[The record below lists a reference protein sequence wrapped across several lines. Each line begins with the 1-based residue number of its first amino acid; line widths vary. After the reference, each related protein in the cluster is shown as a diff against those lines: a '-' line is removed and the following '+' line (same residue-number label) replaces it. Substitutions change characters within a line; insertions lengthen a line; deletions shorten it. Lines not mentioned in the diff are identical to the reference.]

1 MRIELSRTATAVLL
15 VTVVAVGAALR
26 FVGLSYGLPFVYN
39 PDEVAIMNRAL
50 ALATNGFNPH
60 NFLYPTFYFY
70 VLFAWE
76 VLGYGVGR
84 VFGVFDS
91 LAAFERSY
99 FANPTWIFLVGR
111 KLTALCGIATIAATY
126 ALGRQLSG
134 RAAGVI
140 AAAVL
145 AVSPIAVRDAHYVK
159 HDVPVTLLIVLTIL
173 ALFHA
178 QAPRH
183 AEAQRPLV
191 GPPAALKRWVICGAA
206 AGLAMSTHY
215 YAVFLAVPIA
225 IAALWP
231 AASTDRLVDRLRRL
245 AIAGAAATIAF
256 VAGSPYLIVEPAR
269 VMADVV
275 GNRQIVMDRVT
286 ESAGLFGSLGFYLQ
300 TLWRDGLGVFAALCG
315 AIGVAVMLRTEL
327 RRAALLL
334 AFPVAFLLFIGN
346 TFPATRYLNPV
357 LPFAAALAGVGA
369 AALLTRVVR
378 AGVFVAA
385 SAVVV
390 GLLMSGGVISAR
402 SDAFFLQADTRT
414 QAYEWTA
421 QNLPSGSSV
430 LIQPYSVPLRQSRAG
445 LVEALRTTLGD
456 ETRASTRFR
465 KQLALEPYPEP
476 AYRTIYLGDGGLDQ
490 DKIYVSPSAF
500 GDGTLAPLRAL
511 AVTHVIL
518 KRYNQPDVALAPLD
532 RALAKD
538 AQLIVTFSPYRAA
551 ATPTTRAAVS
561 PFLHNTDATIDA
573 ALERP
578 GPIVEIWR
586 LR

>member
-1 MRIELSRTATAVLL
+1 MRTELSPAATRVLL
-15 VTVVAVGAALR
+15 VIVLAVGAALR
-26 FVGLSYGLPFVYN
+26 FTALSYGLPFVYN

-50 ALATNGFNPH
+50 AFATNGLNPH

-84 VFGVFDS
+84 VFGLFDS

-99 FANPTWIFLVGR
+99 FADPTWIFLVGR
-111 KLTALCGIATIAATY
+111 KLTALCGVATIAATY
-126 ALGRQLSG
+126 ALGRRLSG
-134 RAAGVI
+134 RTAGVI

-159 HDVPVTLLIVLTIL
+159 HDVPVTLLIVLAIL
-173 ALFHA
+173 GLFHA
-178 QAPRH
+178 TTPRDH
-183 AEAQRPLV
+183 AEAQGTYAQTLR
-191 GPPAALKRWVICGAA
+191 RWAGCGAV

-215 YAVFLAVPIA
+215 YAIFVALPIA

-231 AASTDRLVDRLRRL
+231 ATPNERVADRLRLL
-245 AIAGAAATIAF
+245 ANAGVAATIAF
-256 VAGSPYLIVEPAR
+256 VAGSPFLIVEPAR
-269 VMADVV
+269 VIADVI
-275 GNRQIVMDRVT
+275 GNRQIVMDRAT
-286 ESAGLFGSLGFYLQ
+286 ETAGLFGSLGFYLQ
-300 TLWRDGLGVFAALCG
+300 TLWRDGLGVIAALCG
-315 AIGVAVMLRTEL
+315 AIGVVAMFRTDG
-327 RRAALLL
+327 RRAGLLL

-357 LPFAAALAGVGA
+357 LPFAAVLAGAGA
-369 AALLTRVVR
+369 AALIARVAR
-378 AGVFVAA
+378 GGVLVAA
-385 SAVVV
+385 SLVVA
-390 GLLMSGGVISAR
+390 GLLMSGGVASAR
-402 SDAFFLQADTRT
+402 SDAFFLQTDTRT
-414 QAYEWTA
+414 QAYEWIA
-421 QNLPSGSSV
+421 KNLPAESSV
-430 LIQPYSVPLRQSRAG
+430 LVQPYSVPLRQSRAG
-445 LVEALRTTLGD
+445 LVEALRATQGD

-465 KQLALEPYPEP
+465 KQLDLDPYPAP

-500 GDGTLAPLRAL
+500 ADETLAPLRAL

-518 KRYNQPDVALAPLD
+518 KRYNQPDVALASLD

>member
-1 MRIELSRTATAVLL
+1 
-15 VTVVAVGAALR
+15 
-26 FVGLSYGLPFVYN
+26 
-39 PDEVAIMNRAL
+39 
-50 ALATNGFNPH
+50 
-60 NFLYPTFYFY
+60 

-76 VLGYGVGR
+76 ALGLGVGR

-99 FANPTWIFLVGR
+99 FADPTWIFLVGR

-183 AEAQRPLV
+183 AEAQRPRI
-191 GPPAALKRWVICGAA
+191 GPPAALRQWGICGGT

-231 AASTDRLVDRLRRL
+231 AASNDRLVDRLRRL
-245 AIAGAAATIAF
+245 AIAGAAATLAF
-256 VAGSPYLIVEPAR
+256 IAGSPFLVLEPAR
-269 VMADVV
+269 LMTDFI
-275 GNRQIVMDRVT
+275 GNRQIVMDRT
-286 ESAGLFGSLGFYLQ
+286 TDAAGLFGSLGFYLR
-300 TLWRDGLGVFAALCG
+300 LLGYDAVGVIASVLAAVG
-315 AIGVAVMLRTEL
+315 AVVAV
-327 RRAALLL
+327 RRGRGTIIALLV
-334 AFPVAFLLFIGN
+334 FPVAFLLFIGN

-357 LPFAAALAGVGA
+357 LPFVSVLAGLGTSVILRSLPTPRAVLGLPDA
-369 AALLTRVVR
+369 SVLFARPMLILALLLSSGAIVTRD
-378 AGVFVAA
+378 
-385 SAVVV
+385 V
-390 GLLMSGGVISAR
+390 G
-402 SDAFFLQADTRT
+402 FFQQTDTRT
-414 QAYEWTA
+414 QAFDWIA
-421 QNLPSGSSV
+421 AHLPPESSV
-430 LIQPYSVPLRQSRAG
+430 LIQPYSVQLRQSRAG
-445 LVEALRTTLGD
+445 LIEALRATQGD
-456 ETRASTRFR
+456 ERNASTRFQ
-465 KQLALEPYPEP
+465 KQLQLDPYPAP
-476 AYRTIYLGDGGLDQ
+476 SYRTIYLGDGGLDQ

-500 GDGTLAPLRAL
+500 ADGTLAPLRAL

-518 KRYNQPDVALAPLD
+518 KRYNQADVAPTSLD

-551 ATPTTRAAVS
+551 ASPTTRAAVP
-561 PFLHNTDATIDA
+561 PFLHNTDARIDP

-578 GPIVEIWR
+578 GPIVEIWQ